1 MRYADRARIAS
12 LQSLH
17 DVDGA
22 FDAAFS
28 LVAFIMNRHLID
40 HMLRA
45 GRLLTGNDF
54 EALVIW
60 GVLAHQNVAHLM
72 PPGTLP
78 SAILNEAGRLPEKA
92 RTLRPLR
99 LRDIA
104 AITGIPRE
112 TARRKLD
119 WLSQQRYVERTA
131 DGWVVSTA
139 RAEPDLREFT
149 RESIFRLLAVA
160 EEIRVALAD
169 ADAVALHK
177 RQTATSG

>member
-1 MRYADRARIAS
+1 MRYADRIRIAS

-28 LVAFIMNRHLID
+28 LVAFVMNRHLVD

-54 EALVIW
+54 EALIIW

-78 SAILNEAGRLPEKA
+78 TAVLNQAGRLPDESH
-92 RTLRPLR
+92 TLRPLR

-104 AITGIPRE
+104 AITGVPRE
-112 TARRKLD
+112 TARRKLE
-119 WLSQQRYVERTA
+119 WLSQQRYVERVA
-131 DGWVVSTA
+131 DGWVVSSA
-139 RAEPDLREFT
+139 RVEPELREFT
-149 RESIFRLLAVA
+149 RESVYRMLAVA

-169 ADAVALHK
+169 ADAALQ
-177 RQTATSG
+177 RQRQAAMPD